1 MDIKKVVVIGS
12 GTMGSG
18 IAAHLCNANIP
29 VTLLDLTTEISEKAR
44 DRIFKSKPPL
54 LLDKS
59 QIENIKVGNIND
71 NFDVVKDADW
81 IVEAVVERIDIK
93 HDIYEK
99 IFKGRKTGAI
109 VSSNTSSIP
118 IKVLSEKLTTEEK
131 KDFCITHFFNPVRY
145 MGLLEIVKNENN
157 DLDKINSLKKFC
169 EIELGK
175 GAIVCNDTPGFLGN
189 RIGVFAMQIA
199 MTEAF
204 KMKLSI
210 EEADAIFGRPMGI
223 PKTGV
228 FGLYDLIGIDLM
240 ADVLKSFI
248 KELSKN
254 DPFQEVAKEIPLVK
268 NLIETGYTG
277 RKGKGGFYRMNKTGT
292 TKVMEAINLKT
303 GEYSKS
309 QKINI
314 GSDKVDLK
322 SLISREDK
330 FGEYAWS
337 VISKIIKYS
346 SSLVPGITKNF
357 NDIDEAMRLGFN
369 WAKGPF
375 EMLEEIGV
383 ENFFNKV
390 DEYRGNEFLE
400 NLSKSKNQDFY
411 GSRQKYTEIETL
423 GKVKKKAVSVYGNN
437 SAQVY
442 RFNDYNIV
450 EFITKAN
457 VLDYDS
463 MDALKKAT
471 DKPLIIIN
479 ESMQFSAGVNL
490 TYTMDFA
497 DKGDFKSIEKFIRY
511 FQETC
516 KHLKYSDHPVISA
529 PSGLTLGGGF
539 EVMVQSNF
547 VASHTNIVVG
557 LVETIVGLIPA
568 GGGCKEMLARWLDTD
583 EAKKDPNYAPLKV
596 FDIIGYGKT
605 ATSPVEAE
613 PMKYLKPEDK
623 KIMNRNS
630 LLEVSK
636 EILNENKDFKSPSET
651 EFNLP
656 GKTVLLEMNKI
667 LEKLYNEKVILDHG
681 LKVAQELAHVLSGGD
696 TTIDKILTEE
706 DLFKL
711 ELDAFMRLIETKKT
725 QDRIKH
731 TLATGKPLVN

>member
-1 MDIKKVVVIGS
+1 MKINNVVVIGS

-18 IAAHLCNANIP
+18 IAAQLCNANIP
-29 VTLLDLTTEISEKAR
+29 VTLLDLKTEISQKAKERIEKSR
-44 DRIFKSKPPL
+44 PPL
-54 LLDKS
+54 LIDKS
-59 QIENIKVGNIND
+59 KIGGISVGNITD
-71 NFDVVKDADW
+71 DFKVVSQADW

-93 HDIYEK
+93 HNIYEK
-99 IFKGRKTGAI
+99 IFKERKKDSI

-118 IKVLSEKLTTEEK
+118 ISVLSEKLSEEDK

-145 MGLLEIVKNENN
+145 MDLLEIVKNDKS
-157 DLDKINSLKKFC
+157 DLEKIKHLKNFC
-169 EIELGK
+169 EDDLGK

-189 RIGVFAMQIA
+189 RIGVYAMQVA

-204 KMKLSI
+204 SMKLSI

-248 KELSKN
+248 KELPET
-254 DPFQEVAKEIPLVK
+254 DEFHGVAKEIPLVK
-268 NLIETGYTG
+268 KLIESGYTG
-277 RKGKGGFYRMNKTGT
+277 RKGKGGFYRINKTGA
-292 TKVMEAINLKT
+292 TKVMEAINLET
-303 GEYSKS
+303 GDYFPSK
-309 QKINI
+309 KIDVK
-314 GSDKVDLK
+314 SDKVDLK
-322 SLISREDK
+322 GLIDRKDK
-330 FGEYAWS
+330 YGEYAWS
-337 VISKIIKYS
+337 VISKIIKYA
-346 SSLVPGITKNF
+346 SSLVPGITKEF

-383 ENFFNKV
+383 KTFFDKV
-390 DEYRGNEFLE
+390 DEFKGNNFLE
-400 NLSKSKNQDFY
+400 SLSKTKNEDFY
-411 GSRQKYTEIETL
+411 GERQKYTNIETL
-423 GKVKKKAVSVYGNN
+423 GKVKKTAKSLDGNE
-437 SAQVY
+437 SAKIY
-442 RFNDYNIV
+442 RFQDYNIV
-450 EFITKAN
+450 EFTTKAN
-457 VLDYDS
+457 ALDYDS

-490 TYTMDFA
+490 SYTMEFA
-497 DKGDFKSIEKFIRY
+497 EKKDFKSIEKFIKY

-516 KHLKYSDHPVISA
+516 KHLKYSKHPVISA

-568 GGGCKEMLARWLDTD
+568 GGGCKEMLGRWLET
-583 EAKKDPNYAPLKV
+583 EESKKDPNFAPLKV
-596 FDIIGYGKT
+596 FNIIGYGRT
-605 ATSPVEAE
+605 ASSTVEAE
-613 PMKYLKPEDK
+613 PLKYLRPQDK

-636 EILNENKDFKSPSET
+636 EILSENKNFKAPE
-651 EFNLP
+651 ELKFKLP
-656 GKTVLLEMNKI
+656 GESVRVEMNKI
-667 LEKLYNEKVILDHG
+667 IEKLYNDKVILDHG
-681 LKVAQELAHVLSGGD
+681 VQVAKELANVLSGGD
-696 TTIDKILTEE
+696 TTINKTLSED

-711 ELDAFMRLIETKKT
+711 ELDAFMRLIETSKT
-725 QDRIKH
+725 QDRIRH
-731 TLATGKPLVN
+731 TLSTGKPLVN

>member
-1 MDIKKVVVIGS
+1 MEIKKVVVIGS

-29 VTLLDLTTEISEKAR
+29 VTLLDLTTEISQKAR

-59 QIENIKVGNIND
+59 QINNIQVGNIED
-71 NFDVVKDADW
+71 NFEVVKEADW
-81 IVEAVVERIDIK
+81 VVEAVVERIDIK
-93 HDIYEK
+93 HNIYEK
-99 IFKGRKTGAI
+99 IFKNRKEGAI

-118 IKVLSEKLTTEEK
+118 IKVLSEKLTSEEK

-169 EIELGK
+169 ETELGK

-189 RIGVFAMQIA
+189 RVGVYAMQIA

-204 KMKLSI
+204 KMKLSV

-248 KELSKN
+248 KELSEN

-268 NLIETGYTG
+268 KLIETGYTG
-277 RKGKGGFYRMNKTGT
+277 RKGKGGFYRMNKTGA
-292 TKVMEAINLKT
+292 TKVMEAINLET
-303 GEYSKS
+303 GEYSIS
-309 QKINI
+309 QKINV

-322 SLISREDK
+322 SLIAREDK

-346 SSLVPGITKNF
+346 SSLVPGITKDF

-383 ENFFNKV
+383 ENFFNKI
-390 DEYRGNEFLE
+390 DEFDGNEFLE

-423 GKVKKKAVSVYGNN
+423 GKVKKKAISIDGND

-450 EFITKAN
+450 EFTTKAN
-457 VLDYDS
+457 ALDYDS

-497 DKGDFKSIEKFIRY
+497 NKGDFKSIEKFIKY

-516 KHLKYSDHPVISA
+516 KHLKYSKHPVISA

-568 GGGCKEMLARWLDTD
+568 GGGCKEMLARWLDTE
-583 EAKKDPNYAPLKV
+583 EARNDPHYAPLKV

-636 EILNENKDFKSPSET
+636 EILNENKNFMAPSET
-651 EFNLP
+651 KFNLP
-656 GKTVLLEMNKI
+656 GKTVIPEMNKI
-667 LEKLYNEKVILDHG
+667 LDKLYNDKVILDHG
-681 LKVAQELAHVLSGGD
+681 LKVAQELAYVLSGGD
-696 TTIDKILTEE
+696 TTIDKTLSED

-711 ELDAFMRLIETKKT
+711 ELDAFMRLIETKET

-731 TLATGKPLVN
+731 TLATSKPLVN